1 MKYDLNFI
9 LRNLKENR
17 KRYKKQ
23 ISILERDLDKAIKN
37 YELCEEQIEI
47 TEKFKKEEEK
57 WNQIILFTQ

>member
-1 MKYDLNFI
+1 MKYEINFI
-9 LRNLKENR
+9 LRNLKKKK

-47 TEKFKKEEEK
+47 TEKFKKE
-57 WNQIILFTQ
+57 QI